1 MDQDDVKQ
9 PASPVAATGPEP
21 TPAIDSATPA
31 PESADDRKADRL
43 RLAFMSGPTRL
54 LLPLALAVGVIY
66 GMKYAGDLLNPIFL
80 ALFLTMGVSP
90 ALYWMRRKG
99 LPPWLCVLIISVAT
113 VILIILFALVLLTAV
128 TQLNDKLP
136 VYSDNLGTMLSGM
149 QDWFAGHG
157 IDISA
162 LTKETLTA
170 ARILG
175 LVGKFL
181 TSIVGVFGSLFWLIL
196 IFIFMV
202 TEAYS
207 FPGKMRLG
215 HMDKTLARSFA
226 NFSQVTRDFLF
237 TKGWLSGIMAFL
249 VAMIYWGFG
258 IDFALVWG
266 VMFFL
271 LSFVPNIGFVLSV
284 IPPLAVGIL
293 EFGWLRAVI
302 AVAVVIVAN
311 TVVDNVISPR
321 IMGKTVGL
329 STLTVF
335 LSVFFWGWVLG
346 GIGAL
351 MSVPLTLMVK
361 LLFFDSFDSTRVI
374 SEIMAT
380 PLRELGKRRR
390 GGRFHKKSGKDAE
403 PEAAA

>member
-1 MDQDDVKQ
+1 
-9 PASPVAATGPEP
+9 
-21 TPAIDSATPA
+21 
-31 PESADDRKADRL
+31 
-43 RLAFMSGPTRL
+43 
-54 LLPLALAVGVIY
+54 
-66 GMKYAGDLLNPIFL
+66 
-80 ALFLTMGVSP
+80 
-90 ALYWMRRKG
+90 
-99 LPPWLCVLIISVAT
+99 
-113 VILIILFALVLLTAV
+113 
-128 TQLNDKLP
+128 
-136 VYSDNLGTMLSGM
+136 
-149 QDWFAGHG
+149 
-157 IDISA
+157 
-162 LTKETLTA
+162 
-170 ARILG
+170 
-175 LVGKFL
+175 
-181 TSIVGVFGSLFWLIL
+181 
-196 IFIFMV
+196 
-202 TEAYS
+202 
-207 FPGKMRLG
+207 
-215 HMDKTLARSFA
+215 
-226 NFSQVTRDFLF
+226 LF

-311 TVVDNVISPR
+311 TAVDNIISPR

-380 PLRELGKRRR
+380 PLRQLGKRRR
-390 GGRFHKKSGKDAE
+390 GKKSADA
-403 PEAAA
+403 PEQQAAA